1 MTYGL
6 DSSVVLRILTNRPLK
21 LATNAIVRI
30 HRMQLAGDSFFISD
44 LVLSEAY
51 FALQDYYKV
60 SKESALAAIK
70 ALCDNPGF
78 VISDAAKE
86 SLATPNLA
94 TANPGFVDR
103 MIHGEYFNMGYKTFS
118 CEKSFS
124 RLPLAEI
131 IKESDRLDA

>member
-6 DSSVVLRILTNRPLK
+6 DTSVVLRILTNRPLK

-44 LVLSEAY
+44 LVLSETY

-70 ALCDNPGF
+70 SLCDSPGF

-86 SLATPNLA
+86 SLGTPNLA
-94 TANPGFVDR
+94 KANPGFVDR
-103 MIHGEYFNMGYKTFS
+103 MIHGEYFNRGYKTFS
-118 CEKSFS
+118 CEKGFS
-124 RLPLAEI
+124 RLPLTDVIRET
-131 IKESDRLDA
+131 DRLDA

>member
-6 DSSVVLRILTNRPLK
+6 DTSVVLRILTNRPLK

-44 LVLSEAY
+44 LVLSETY

-60 SKESALAAIK
+60 PKESALAAIK
-70 ALCDNPGF
+70 ALCGNPGF
-78 VISDAAKE
+78 MISDAAKE
-86 SLATPNLA
+86 SLETPNLA
-94 TANPGFVDR
+94 KANPGFVDR
-103 MIHGEYFNMGYKTFS
+103 MIHGEYFNKGYKTFS
-118 CEKSFS
+118 CEKGFS
-124 RLPLAEI
+124 RLPLAEV

>member
-6 DSSVVLRILTNRPLK
+6 DTSVVLRILTNRPLK

-44 LVLSEAY
+44 LVLSETY

-94 TANPGFVDR
+94 TTNPGFVDR
-103 MIHGEYFNMGYKTFS
+103 MIHGEYFNGGYRTFS
-118 CEKSFS
+118 CEKGFS
-124 RLPLAEI
+124 RLPLTEV

>member
-6 DSSVVLRILTNRPLK
+6 DTSVVLRILTNRPLK

-44 LVLSEAY
+44 LVLSETY
-51 FALQDYYKV
+51 FALQDHYKV

-78 VISDAAKE
+78 VVSDAAKE

-94 TANPGFVDR
+94 KANPGFADR
-103 MIHGEYFNMGYKTFS
+103 MIHGEYFNKGYRTFS
-118 CEKSFS
+118 CEKSFG
-124 RLPLAEI
+124 RMPLTEV
-131 IKESDRLDA
+131 IKETDKLDA